1 MGDASATCEYGLSV
15 ARFDVVEISTTDR
28 LDKFAADKIHEYR
41 NQRVTNLN
49 SKVGYRQCHGGEGGI
64 TLALVNPIVC
74 PLVDFPLAF
83 CQAQNAV
90 REGFEPSV
98 AFWATAL

>member
-1 MGDASATCEYGLSV
+1 MTSVPWGLIRAPELRARFFEIESALSV
-15 ARFDVVEISTTDR
+15 AAYQQT
-28 LDKFAADKIHEYR
+28 
-41 NQRVTNLN
+41 
-49 SKVGYRQCHGGEGGI
+49 GEGGI
-64 TLALVNPIVC
+64 TLPLVHPIVC

>member
-1 MGDASATCEYGLSV
+1 MPSV
-15 ARFDVVEISTTDR
+15 INAFR
-28 LDKFAADKIHEYR
+28 LR
-41 NQRVTNLN
+41 T
-49 SKVGYRQCHGGEGGI
+49 GEGGI
-64 TLALVNPIVC
+64 TLPLVHPIVC